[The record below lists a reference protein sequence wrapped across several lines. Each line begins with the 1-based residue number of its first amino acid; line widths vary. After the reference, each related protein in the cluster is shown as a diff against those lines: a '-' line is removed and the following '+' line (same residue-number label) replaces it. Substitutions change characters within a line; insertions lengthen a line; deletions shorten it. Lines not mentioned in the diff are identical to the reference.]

1 MKARNILILI
11 IGVAGGLFIFSGV
24 FSQETGLTISPLTF
38 ELTANPGD
46 VLENKLR
53 VFNPTGSVIAVRMEV
68 EDFTVAGERGQ
79 VRIQPA
85 ETETYSLAHWV
96 KTIPETFVLEP
107 KEQKIIDFIIE
118 VPENAEPGGHY
129 GSVLATTAG
138 VIGGEF
144 EGTAIAQKVG
154 SLVLLSVSGE
164 VRENVVIKEF
174 SAPEFLETGPVK
186 FTIRLENKGTVHVR
200 PRGFVTITNWR
211 DKKVTDL
218 EFPQLNVL
226 PESVR
231 KTETTWNKKWLL
243 GQYTATLVGSYGV
256 SNTPLNPYVIT
267 FWVFPWKIVLGV
279 ALVSFFILAF
289 FYMTRRRWKTA
300 LRVLLR
306 GERSE

>member
-1 MKARNILILI
+1 MKTRNFLILI
-11 IGVAGGLFIFSGV
+11 IGVAGGLFVFSGV
-24 FSQETGLTISPLTF
+24 LSQEVGLTISPLTF

-46 VLENKLR
+46 VLKNKLR
-53 VFNPTGSVIAVRMEV
+53 VFNPTDSIVAVKMEV
-68 EDFTVAGERGQ
+68 EDFTVSGERGQ

-85 ETETYSLAHWV
+85 ENETYSLARWV
-96 KTIPETFVLEP
+96 KTVPETFVLEP

-129 GSVLATTAG
+129 GSVLATTAA

-144 EGTAIAQKVG
+144 KGTAITQKVG
-154 SLVLLSVSGE
+154 SLVLLAVSGE

-174 SAPEFLETGPVK
+174 SAPEFLEIGPVK

-211 DKKVTDL
+211 NKKVADL

-226 PESVR
+226 PASVR
-231 KTETTWNKKWLL
+231 KTEITWDKKWLL
-243 GQYTATLVGSYGV
+243 GQYKATLVGSYGV

-267 FWVFPWKIVLGV
+267 FWVLPWKIVLGIF
-279 ALVSFFILAF
+279 LVLILTLVF
-289 FYMTRRRWKTA
+289 FYKTRKRWRLAIKI
-300 LRVLLR
+300 LLR
-306 GERSE
+306 GERI